1 LTAADAIH
9 GHYRQERTT
18 ASAVGRPGDRSHD
31 QNDRPRPSRSAPAPT
46 FSMAVIDPT
55 DVVSFIDLLT

>member
-1 LTAADAIH
+1 MTRLI
-9 GHYRQERTT
+9 
-18 ASAVGRPGDRSHD
+18 GRAR
-31 QNDRPRPSRSAPAPT
+31 REVAPAPT